1 MSRFFSAKDKND
13 NSSNKSAAANN
24 TVDHRDFQVRDLY
37 KKGVNHL
44 SNQKFNDAIRS
55 FELALRLDPKFVEAW
70 IKKGYAHFHMGDYS
84 FAISSYDM
92 ALNIDLD
99 NYEAWNLKGLAYYKM
114 NNYAKAIE
122 CCTKALDANP
132 SDGLVWY
139 NYACYLTLADKVDDG
154 MEALK
159 RAIEIDISHAK
170 KAVRDRDFENAR
182 AEEGFMRIF
191 EVVVL
196 ESLRQG
202 YDYVGK
208 IVWATG
214 MDKQDVE
221 DAFLRLGMKG
231 LVTIKEKKSYLGKEV
246 SYELS
251 RDISDNLGETKR
263 SGFFKSK
270 EYSAPIQE
278 IKDIIEILD
287 KSVESVKNGDID
299 ETIDSFEQLTSPA
312 KHGNTMIEQFFDQH
326 RDLRLYQIR
335 LRDKGQEYLDSH
347 KSELTNL
354 LEDIIQKVRGG
365 PLSRTIQD

>member
-1 MSRFFSAKDKND
+1 MSRFFRAKDKED
-13 NSSNKSAAANN
+13 SSKSEVPKD
-24 TVDHRDFQVRDLY
+24 TDHLDFQVRDLY
-37 KKGVNHL
+37 KKGVNYMSNDKL
-44 SNQKFNDAIRS
+44 SDAIRS
-55 FELALRLDPKFVEAW
+55 FELALRLDPKYVEAW
-70 IKKGYAHFHMGDYS
+70 IKKGYSHFHLRDYS

-92 ALNIDLD
+92 ALNIDPD
-99 NYEAWNLKGLAYYKM
+99 NHEAWNLKGLAYYKM
-114 NNYAKAIE
+114 NNYTKAIE

-139 NYACYLTLADKVDDG
+139 NYACYLTLDGKIDDG

-170 KAVRDRDFENAR
+170 KAVRDNDFENAR
-182 AEEGFMRIF
+182 AEEGFMRII

-214 MDKQDVE
+214 MDKLDVE
-221 DAFLRLGMKG
+221 EAIMRLSMKG
-231 LVTIKEKKSYLGKEV
+231 LVTIKQKKSITGKEEY
-246 SYELS
+246 YELS
-251 RDISDNLGETKR
+251 RDISDKLGEVKR
-263 SGFFKSK
+263 SGFLKPK

-287 KSVESVKNGDID
+287 KSIESVKNGDLNQ
-299 ETIDSFEQLTSPA
+299 TVDSFGQLTNPS

-326 RDLRLYQIR
+326 RDLRLYQAR
-335 LRDKGQEYLDSH
+335 LADKGQEYLDSH
-347 KSELTNL
+347 KSELTIL
-354 LEDIIQKVRGG
+354 LEDIIEKVRSG
-365 PLSRTIQD
+365 PLSRTI

>member
-1 MSRFFSAKDKND
+1 MSRFFRAKDKEG
-13 NSSNKSAAANN
+13 SSKSEVPKD
-24 TVDHRDFQVRDLY
+24 TDHLDFQVRDLF
-37 KKGVNHL
+37 KKGVNYMSNDKL
-44 SNQKFNDAIRS
+44 SDAIRS
-55 FELALRLDPKFVEAW
+55 FELALRLDPNYVEAW
-70 IKKGYAHFHMGDYS
+70 IKKGYAHFHLRDYS

-92 ALNIDLD
+92 ALNIDPD
-99 NYEAWNLKGLAYYKM
+99 NHEAWNLKGLAYYKM
-114 NNYAKAIE
+114 NNYTKALE

-139 NYACYLTLADKVDDG
+139 NYACYLTLDGKIDDG

-170 KAVRDRDFENAR
+170 KAVRDNDFENAR
-182 AEEGFMRIF
+182 AEEGFMRII

-214 MDKQDVE
+214 MDKLDVE
-221 DAFLRLGMKG
+221 EAIMRLSMKG
-231 LVTIKEKKSYLGKEV
+231 LVTIKQKKSITGKEEY
-246 SYELS
+246 YELS
-251 RDISDNLGETKR
+251 RDISDKLGEVKR
-263 SGFFKSK
+263 SGFLKPK

-287 KSVESVKNGDID
+287 KSIESVKNGDLSQ
-299 ETIDSFEQLTSPA
+299 TVDSFGQLTNPS

-326 RDLRLYQIR
+326 RDLRLYQAR
-335 LRDKGQEYLDSH
+335 LVDKGQEYLDSH
-347 KSELTNL
+347 KSELTSL
-354 LEDIIQKVRGG
+354 LEDIIEKVRSG
-365 PLSRTIQD
+365 PLSRTI

>member
-1 MSRFFSAKDKND
+1 MSRFFRAKDKED
-13 NSSNKSAAANN
+13 SSKSQVPKD
-24 TVDHRDFQVRDLY
+24 TDHLDFQVRDLF
-37 KKGVNHL
+37 KKGVNYMSNDKL
-44 SNQKFNDAIRS
+44 SDAIRS
-55 FELALRLDPKFVEAW
+55 FELALRLDPQYVEAW
-70 IKKGYAHFHMGDYS
+70 IKKGYAHFHLRDYS

-92 ALNIDLD
+92 ALNIDPD
-99 NYEAWNLKGLAYYKM
+99 NHEAWNLKGLAYYKM

-132 SDGLVWY
+132 NDGLVWY
-139 NYACYLTLADKVDDG
+139 NYACYLTLDGKIDDG

-170 KAVRDRDFENAR
+170 KAVRDNDFENAR
-182 AEEGFMRIF
+182 AEEGFMRIM

-214 MDKQDVE
+214 MDKLDVE
-221 DAFLRLGMKG
+221 EAIMRLSMKG
-231 LVTIKEKKSYLGKEV
+231 LVIIKQKKSITGKEEY
-246 SYELS
+246 YELS
-251 RDISDNLGETKR
+251 RDISDKLGEVKR
-263 SGFFKSK
+263 SGFLKPK

-287 KSVESVKNGDID
+287 KSIESVKNGDLSQ
-299 ETIDSFEQLTSPA
+299 TVDSFGQLTNPS

-326 RDLRLYQIR
+326 RDLRLYQAR
-335 LRDKGQEYLDSH
+335 LVDKGQEYLDSH
-347 KSELTNL
+347 KSELTSL
-354 LEDIIQKVRGG
+354 LEDIIEKVRSG
-365 PLSRTIQD
+365 PLSRTI

>member
-1 MSRFFSAKDKND
+1 MSRFFRAKDKED
-13 NSSNKSAAANN
+13 SSKSEVPKD
-24 TVDHRDFQVRDLY
+24 TDHLDFQVRDLF
-37 KKGVNHL
+37 KKGVNYMSNDKL
-44 SNQKFNDAIRS
+44 SDAIRS
-55 FELALRLDPKFVEAW
+55 FELALRLDPNYVEAW
-70 IKKGYAHFHMGDYS
+70 IKKGYAHFHLRDYS

-92 ALNIDLD
+92 ALNIDPD
-99 NYEAWNLKGLAYYKM
+99 NHEAWNLKGLAYYKM
-114 NNYAKAIE
+114 NNYTKALE

-139 NYACYLTLADKVDDG
+139 NYACYLTLDGKIDDG

-170 KAVRDRDFENAR
+170 KAVRDNDFENAR
-182 AEEGFMRIF
+182 AEEGFMRII

-214 MDKQDVE
+214 MDKLDVE
-221 DAFLRLGMKG
+221 EAIMRLSMKG
-231 LVTIKEKKSYLGKEV
+231 LVTIKQKKSITGKEEY
-246 SYELS
+246 YELS
-251 RDISDNLGETKR
+251 RDISDKLGEVKR
-263 SGFFKSK
+263 SGFLKPK

-287 KSVESVKNGDID
+287 KSIESVKNGDLSQ
-299 ETIDSFEQLTSPA
+299 TLDSFGQLTNPS

-326 RDLRLYQIR
+326 RDLRLYQAR
-335 LRDKGQEYLDSH
+335 LVDKGQEYLDSH
-347 KSELTNL
+347 KSELTSL
-354 LEDIIQKVRGG
+354 LEDIIEKVRSG
-365 PLSRTIQD
+365 PLSRTI

>member
-1 MSRFFSAKDKND
+1 MSRFFRAKDKEND
-13 NSSNKSAAANN
+13 SKPEVSKDADSL
-24 TVDHRDFQVRDLY
+24 DFQVRDLY
-37 KKGVNHL
+37 KKGVNHMSNDKL
-44 SNQKFNDAIRS
+44 SDAIRS
-55 FELALRLDPKFVEAW
+55 FELALRLDPNYVEAW
-70 IKKGYAHFHMGDYS
+70 IKKGYAHFHLRDYS

-92 ALNIDLD
+92 ALNIDPD
-99 NYEAWNLKGLAYYKM
+99 NHEAWNLKGLAYYKM
-114 NNYAKAIE
+114 NNYTKAIE

-139 NYACYLTLADKVDDG
+139 NYACYLTLDGKVDDG

-170 KAVRDRDFENAR
+170 KAVRDKDFENAR
-182 AEEGFMRIF
+182 AEEGFMRII

-214 MDKQDVE
+214 MDKLDVE
-221 DAFLRLGMKG
+221 EAIMRLSMKG
-231 LVTIKEKKSYLGKEV
+231 LVTIKQKKSITGKEEY
-246 SYELS
+246 YELS
-251 RDISDNLGETKR
+251 GDISDKLGQVKR
-263 SGFFKSK
+263 SGFLKPK

-287 KSVESVKNGDID
+287 KSVESVKNGDLNQ
-299 ETIDSFEQLTSPA
+299 TVDSFEQLTNPS

-326 RDLRLYQIR
+326 RDLRLYQARIN
-335 LRDKGQEYLDSH
+335 DKGQEYLDSH
-347 KSELTNL
+347 KSELTAL
-354 LEDIIQKVRGG
+354 LENIIEKVRSG
-365 PLSRTIQD
+365 PLSRTI